1 MYVFIC
7 LDLSVIQK
15 KNQDLKT
22 EELQF
27 LTINSGQSYMLYKV
41 SFGKEQQEGEVQ
53 ICVI

>member
-1 MYVFIC
+1 MF
-7 LDLSVIQK
+7 LSVWVYQSSKK

-27 LTINSGQSYMLYKV
+27 LMINSGQSCMLYKV